1 MMHEVSLVTPSKTSI
16 NEKNSQN
23 KTISKNLYEYQNTSL
38 PIEPLNN
45 YDRLNSKT
53 TFKK

>member
-1 MMHEVSLVTPSKTSI
+1 MHEVSLVTPSKTSI
-16 NEKNSQN
+16 NENTSQN

-38 PIEPLNN
+38 IIEPLNK

-53 TFKK
+53 ASKK